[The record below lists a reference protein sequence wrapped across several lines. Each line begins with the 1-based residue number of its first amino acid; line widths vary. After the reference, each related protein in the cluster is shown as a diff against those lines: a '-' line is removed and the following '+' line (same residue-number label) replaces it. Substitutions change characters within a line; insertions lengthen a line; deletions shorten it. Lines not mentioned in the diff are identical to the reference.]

1 MSLIPHEHKPD
12 LPDYAPR
19 RNKYPPPEVGIFES
33 PTRSVCV
40 NEQWIPFINGVL
52 AVLESAQY
60 WDGDWQ
66 RAEEEIIKLEAALMG
81 DPEIGS
87 GCGGE
92 FEDIDEFCNEY
103 ASDSF
108 IITYAPNDP
117 FQTPDLS
124 PDPYQSPPWVRVTE
138 AGTLF
143 PSTQLNDALV
153 GLWSVP
159 VDFGDWLSNPLALL
173 SAGLPRFRVRFS
185 GQGVIEL
192 HLLTV
197 PQGGMAVVTI
207 DDEPTSA
214 RFLTMESVGLTELEG
229 YVTTL
234 LNAIAD
240 ILPDGTGGIDGENL
254 IDVKILEIPI
264 TTDGEHH
271 IDVTFLPFISDDVVF
286 GFGGGLRKVV
296 LCRENITGVENQ
308 MPQFRVSQ
316 ENFNVEWKPNALT
329 EIWEP
334 IGQVIYP
341 ITMRVEPDPETEN
354 PTFQYT
360 LQGIPIGG
368 GADPFTD
375 WRDLI
380 EVQAGEQGETPQLR
394 LNSETEQPFVEWK
407 LPSESEWTPLFDV
420 PLGIEDVLIEPLPAG
435 SPPFAD
441 LTDTTLTLNLPT
453 PLNGNSPLMRVSDNV
468 VQYAISS
475 DENNNPEWIN
485 LFELSDLAFQAV
497 WIEAEPAGSE
507 PFTSIF
513 ENELTLHLPEAE
525 MVQLRSNETHI
536 QWSYVRELPEDEVWT
551 DLIELVTLKGADGI
565 DGTNGI
571 DGTDGIDGADG
582 DRILH
587 VIANTLSAG
596 SSANANYDALSKT
609 LYLGIPRGNTGLDGE
624 CDCDEPSVPYNAG
637 VSNAIR
643 RCNVAIGIT
652 TWLFNTFQAA
662 VEACEGLTSDAE
674 ALTALFGVVEQ
685 SKWNSSLLADLA
697 NRLRLSDS
705 VTIAA
710 LMTETAKENWQ
721 KWYNCNGATDG
732 ILDPTVWGQYIA
744 QREGILGASAAALL
758 YEDFLLALKTSEVNN
773 QAAIASYETGDC
785 SELSCEWCYTINF
798 NGVNPEYTIVKGI
811 QEASHLRTDFAFYGN
826 ESYRFWQVE
835 IPIAAS
841 ATVTKVTVNHDHT
854 LGTFDPVS
862 GSGSSWGVTSYT
874 SGNTVQFFD
883 KAALPEPY
891 EWEGERNAST
901 KLWFYCLVG
910 TERLAGQNANGES
923 LLQSI
928 TIWGTGANPFG
939 GDNC

>member
-1 MSLIPHEHKPD
+1 MAKVRVSHDLIDEPLPPVDGERVALCLPVEWQYYILRMLDDLTKPF
-12 LPDYAPR
+12 R
-19 RNKYPPPEVGIFES
+19 HTTES
-33 PTRSVCV
+33 T
-40 NEQWIPFINGVL
+40 L
-52 AVLESAQY
+52 
-60 WDGDWQ
+60 
-66 RAEEEIIKLEAALMG
+66 RAENLIKLHKVIDFIVG
-81 DPEIGS
+81 DEQ
-87 GCGGE
+87 CGVAIPP
-92 FEDIDEFCNEY
+92 DDVDEFCYQYDPN
-103 ASDSF
+103 SF
-108 IITYAPNDP
+108 ILNFAPNDP
-117 FQTPDLS
+117 FQTPNFA
-124 PDPYQSPPWVRVTE
+124 PDGYPNPPWKAYPNPDDPLNLLGFQDGDVLASYSFDFSPSGFVDLLGSLVTDLPTLIRV
-138 AGTLF
+138 GF
-143 PSTQLNDALV
+143 
-153 GLWSVP
+153 
-159 VDFGDWLSNPLALL
+159 
-173 SAGLPRFRVRFS
+173 PRFRVNL
-185 GQGVIEL
+185 QGEGTLEL
-192 HLLTV
+192 HLLKI
-197 PQGGMAVVTI
+197 PFGGVALIVV
-207 DDEPTSA
+207 DDEISSA
-214 RFLTMESVGLTELEG
+214 STVDLNSDVSELVEAETI
-229 YVTTL
+229 YQ
-234 LNAIAD
+234 AIIAVLGFTFTNKFD
-240 ILPDGTGGIDGENL
+240 TKVFIQE
-254 IDVKILEIPI
+254 VEISGDDP
-264 TTDGEHH
+264 HH
-271 IDVTFLPFISDDVVF
+271 IDVYFIPNVSLNAGLV
-286 GFGGGLRKVV
+286 GFGGGLRKIVWCNET
-296 LCRENITGVENQ
+296 LQGVPNQ
-308 MPQFRVSQ
+308 MPQFQVNPTTFQ
-316 ENFNVEWKPNALT
+316 MEWKPT
-329 EIWEP
+329 ELHTEFEP

-341 ITMRVEPDPETEN
+341 ITMRVEPDPMTQS

-368 GADPFTD
+368 GADPFVE
-375 WRDLI
+375 WRNLI
-380 EVQAGEQGETPQLR
+380 EVQSGEAPQLR

-407 LPSESEWTPLFDV
+407 YPSESEWTPLFDV
-420 PLGIEDVLIEPLPAG
+420 PLGIEEVLIEPLPAG

-453 PLNGNSPLMRVSDNV
+453 PLNGNSPLMRVSDNI

-551 DLIELVTLKGADGI
+551 NLIELVTLKGADGI

-624 CDCDEPSVPYNAG
+624 CDCDEPSVPYNMA
-637 VSNAIR
+637 VSNAVR
-643 RCNVAIGIT
+643 RCNVALGIT

-744 QREGILGASAAALL
+744 QRENILGASAAALL

-785 SELSCEWCYTINF
+785 TELSCEWCYTINF

-811 QEASHLRTDFAFYGN
+811 QEASYIRTDFAFYGN

-835 IPIAAS
+835 IPFPAT
-841 ATVTKVTVNHDHT
+841 ATVTKVLITHDHT
-854 LGTFDPVS
+854 LGSFDPVS
-862 GSGSSWGVTSYT
+862 GSGSSWGKDSYT
-874 SGNTVQFFD
+874 GGNTVENFPL
-883 KAALPEPY
+883 AALPEPY
-891 EWEGERNAST
+891 EWEGETTINT
-901 KLWFYCLVG
+901 KLWAYCLVG
-910 TERLAGQNANGES
+910 TERQAGQNANGES

-939 GDNC
+939 ADNC